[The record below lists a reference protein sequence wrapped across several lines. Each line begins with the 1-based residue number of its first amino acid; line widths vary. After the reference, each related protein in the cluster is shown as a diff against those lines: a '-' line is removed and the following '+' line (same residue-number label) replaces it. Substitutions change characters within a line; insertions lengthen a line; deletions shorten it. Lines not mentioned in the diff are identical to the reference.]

1 LVGESLQL
9 RTSQLP
15 ERMQKQTKKE
25 ETMDSE
31 IKEIAAVLHSTETM
45 AAQFVK
51 RVQERV
57 GQPVP
62 HAEILATMKKMSA
75 KTLSMAKVVAKL
87 RQQKR

>member
-1 LVGESLQL
+1 
-9 RTSQLP
+9 
-15 ERMQKQTKKE
+15 MQKKTKKE

-45 AAQFVK
+45 AAQFAQ

-57 GQPVP
+57 GQQVS

-75 KTLSMAKVVAKL
+75 KNLSMGKVVAKL
-87 RQQKR
+87 RQQNK

>member
-1 LVGESLQL
+1 MPGKSLQP
-9 RTSQLP
+9 RTSQLI
-15 ERMQKQTKKE
+15 ERMQKKTKKE

-31 IKEIAAVLHSTETM
+31 IREIAAVLHSTDTM

-51 RVQERV
+51 TVQERV

-75 KTLSMAKVVAKL
+75 KTLSMGKVVAKL
-87 RQQKR
+87 RQQKK